1 MNRLLGICKE
11 NRTLRKVVVIIVFM
25 MVLGC
30 SMVSPGA
37 ATPRAQHA
45 SHYEQATTSTVRVEL
60 LSSNQIEGV
69 TGQFV
74 AVRAVIKN
82 LGTNAIGGVAYISIV
97 DTNSS
102 QPIDLEDW
110 SAQKGFYVPS
120 IPTGQSLQL
129 EWSVRL
135 VKAGSYTV
143 TVIFDTEGNLSPP
156 VSSPRISLQVLPK
169 INLNPNNVLPVAFGV
184 PIALILA
191 FALINYGR
199 GKKTGI
205 FQ

>member
-1 MNRLLGICKE
+1 MNRLPGIWE
-11 NRTLRKVVVIIVFM
+11 EIRTLRKVVVIILFM

-30 SMVSPGA
+30 SMISPSA
-37 ATPRAQHA
+37 ATLRAQHG
-45 SHYEQATTSTVRVEL
+45 SHYDEATPSTIRVEL
-60 LSSNQIEGV
+60 LSPNQIEGV

-74 AVRAVIKN
+74 SVKAVIEN
-82 LGTNAIGGVAYISIV
+82 LGTNATGGVAYISIV
-97 DTNSS
+97 DINSS

-120 IPTGQSLQL
+120 ILTGQSLQL

-143 TVIFDTEGNLSPP
+143 TVIFDTESDLSPP
-156 VSSPRISLQVLPK
+156 ISSPRISLQVLPK

-199 GKKTGI
+199 GKKTGVY
-205 FQ
+205 Q

>member
-1 MNRLLGICKE
+1 MNRSRKIWE
-11 NRTLRKVVVIIVFM
+11 EIRPLRKAPILLVFM

-30 SMVSPGA
+30 FIINPSA
-37 ATPRAQHA
+37 ATLRAQRA
-45 SHYEQATTSTVRVEL
+45 LQNDQAAPSTVRVDL
-60 LSSNQIEGV
+60 LSPNQIEGV

-74 AVRAVIKN
+74 AVKARVEN
-82 LGTNAIGGVAYISIV
+82 LGTNSAGGVAYISIV

-110 SAQKGFYVPS
+110 SAQKGIYIPS
-120 IPTGQSLQL
+120 IQIGQSLQL

-135 VKAGSYTV
+135 VKAGSYTI
-143 TVIFDTEGNLSPP
+143 TVIFDTEGDLSPP
-156 VSSPRISLQVLPK
+156 ISSPRISLQVLPK
-169 INLNPNNVLPVAFGV
+169 INLNPNNVLPVAFGM

-199 GKKTGI
+199 GKKTGVY
-205 FQ
+205 Q